1 MSLPQPRIEV
11 RRAADRFVTTE
22 PGRTTYHSFSF
33 GHFYDPANL
42 RFGLLVCHN
51 DDHLQPG
58 SGYADHPH
66 RDLEIVTWV
75 LSGALTHRDS
85 TGSGGGSTGGSTGRS
100 GGGSG
105 VVGAGQ
111 VQAMSA
117 GSGVVHSEVVE
128 PGADPT
134 RFVQTWVLPDKP
146 GVRPRHATA
155 DLALAPGELT
165 PVVSGSD
172 HGAALRIGARAATL
186 YAASLATGDTV
197 ALPNLARAHV
207 FVATGTLE
215 LEDAAAL
222 AEADAARVTDAG
234 GLRLTAT
241 APTQLLVWG
250 FAS

>member
-1 MSLPQPRIEV
+1 MDTAPTIEV
-11 RRAADRFVTTE
+11 RRSGDRFVTTV

-33 GHFYDPANL
+33 GPFYDPGNT

-51 DDHLQPG
+51 DDQVEPG
-58 SGYADHPH
+58 FGYADHPH

-85 TGSGGGSTGGSTGRS
+85 SGSS
-100 GGGSG
+100 GT
-105 VVGAGQ
+105 VGTGQ

-128 PGADPT
+128 PGAGPT
-134 RFVQTWVLPDKP
+134 RFVQTWVLPDRA
-146 GVRPRHATA
+146 GARPRHATA

-172 HGAALRIGARAATL
+172 PDARLRIGARAATL
-186 YAASLATGDTV
+186 YAAHLATGDTV
-197 ALPNLARAHV
+197 PLPDLRRAHV

-234 GLRLTAT
+234 GLQLTAR
-241 APTQLLVWG
+241 APTELLVWG
-250 FAS
+250 FKEPTG

>member
-1 MSLPQPRIEV
+1 METVPGIEV
-11 RRAADRFVTTE
+11 RRAGDRFVTTE

-33 GHFYDPANL
+33 GPFYDPANTH
-42 RFGLLVCHN
+42 FGLLVCHN

-75 LSGALTHRDS
+75 LSGALAHRDS
-85 TGSGGGSTGGSTGRS
+85 SGSA
-100 GGGSG
+100 G
-105 VVGAGQ
+105 VVGVGQ

-117 GSGVVHSEVVE
+117 GRGVVHSETAE
-128 PGADPT
+128 PGAEPT
-134 RFVQTWVLPDKP
+134 RFVQTWVLPDET

-165 PVVSGSD
+165 PIVSGSD
-172 HGAALRIGARAATL
+172 PAAALRIGARAATL
-186 YAASLATGDTV
+186 YAATLGTGDTV
-197 ALPNLARAHV
+197 PLPDLQQAHV

-234 GLRLTAT
+234 GLRLTAM

-250 FAS
+250 FREPAR